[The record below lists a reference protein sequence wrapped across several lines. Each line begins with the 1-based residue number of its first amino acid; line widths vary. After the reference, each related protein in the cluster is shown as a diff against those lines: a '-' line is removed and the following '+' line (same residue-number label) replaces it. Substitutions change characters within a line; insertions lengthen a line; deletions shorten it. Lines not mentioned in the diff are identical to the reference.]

1 MYPSFLITQ
10 KQAEDTTTSWM
21 KFLCVENKGS
31 EVILKFIMFNLAIF
45 LFKKLKRNL
54 NSSEME
60 VFCFTT
66 WDEQKYSYKSF
77 RY

>member
-10 KQAEDTTTSWM
+10 KQAEDTTTSWI
-21 KFLCVENKGS
+21 KFLCVENEGS

-45 LFKKLKRNL
+45 YLKKISNL
-54 NSSEME
+54 SSSEME
-60 VFCFTT
+60 VCCFTT

-77 RY
+77 QY

>member
-1 MYPSFLITQ
+1 MYPRFLVTQ

-45 LFKKLKRNL
+45 YLKN
-54 NSSEME
+54 
-60 VFCFTT
+60 
-66 WDEQKYSYKSF
+66 
-77 RY
+77 